1 MVAVGGGLYL
11 GYSYL
16 QDYLEIERLRKAH
29 KTEDLVVHPESGFL
43 GIRGY
48 RRVAQQ
54 VKEKRAQDGSVQ
66 RYEEFG
72 DTYSSS
78 LFGRSIIDTRDPD
91 NIKAILATQF
101 DQFSLG
107 EGRETSFV
115 PFLGK
120 GIFTHVYGGGLKG
133 EPWRHSRAML
143 RPQFARQQIQD
154 LDVVEQFVQTLISR
168 IPPNETVDLQ
178 DLFFK
183 FTIDTGGFPL
193 DHFGSQ
199 RDNKDR

>member
-1 MVAVGGGLYL
+1 MLEYHHVPYMVALGGGLYL

-16 QDYLEIERLRKAH
+16 QDYLETERLRRTH
-29 KTEDLVVHPESGFL
+29 KTEDLIEHPDRGFL

-48 RRVAQQ
+48 RTVSQQ
-54 VKEKRAQDGSVQ
+54 IKEKRSQEASVE

-72 DTYSSS
+72 DTYCSSM
-78 LFGRSIIDTRDPD
+78 FGRGIIDTRHPD

-101 DQFSLG
+101 EEFSLG
-107 EGRETSFV
+107 EGRETAFV

-120 GIFTHVYGGGLKG
+120 GIFTHVYGGGPKG

-143 RPQFARQQIQD
+143 RPQFARQQIQV
-154 LDVVEQFVQTLISR
+154 LEVVEQFVQTLISR
-168 IPPNETVDLQ
+168 IPLNETVDLQ

-183 FTIDTGGFPL
+183 FTIDTGE
-193 DHFGSQ
+193 
-199 RDNKDR
+199 